1 MTEAMDENVL
11 TLDDFA
17 RMKSKT
23 PTKHRKSYYSRINE
37 YTLDGEYIRTWNSTN
52 EAADFHRIAPTT
64 VRCCVNGSPLYTEKI
79 GRIFLKEGSSIEER
93 LRKIDQSST
102 LPKRK
107 LTRVAIKEYDMKGNL
122 IIIYPS
128 IESAVGHCDNNH
140 AVLKVISGK
149 WLHTED
155 GRIFLREDDDIK
167 TRLELIKQ
175 RNYNANMD
183 RSIDMY
189 SLGGKPNGHFRNA
202 AEVADRFHISVLSV
216 LDCCLGVTTR
226 CKGNIFLFSG
236 NNVKERLKLI
246 KEKEKNV

>member
-1 MTEAMDENVL
+1 MEEETNKL
-11 TLDDFA
+11 SLDDFA
-17 RMKSKT
+17 RMKSRT
-23 PTKHRKSYYSRINE
+23 PTKHRKSYYFRIDE
-37 YTLDGEYIRTWNSTN
+37 YTMDGEYIRTWNSTN
-52 EAADFHRIAPTT
+52 EAADFHRIVPTT
-64 VRCCVNGSPLYTEKI
+64 VKYCANGSPLYTEKI

-93 LRKIDQSST
+93 LKKIDQLST

-107 LTRVAIKEYDMKGNL
+107 PVRVAIKEYDMKGNL

-128 IESAVGHCDNNH
+128 IASAVGHCDNKNI
-140 AVLKVISGK
+140 VPKVISGK

-155 GRIFLREDDDIK
+155 GRIFLREGDDIK

-189 SLGGKPNGHFRNA
+189 SLGGKSNGHFRNA
-202 AEVADRFHISVLSV
+202 AEAADRFHISILSV

-236 NNVKERLKLI
+236 DNIKERLKLI